1 MAYHEHSQVILEEL
15 EPRDY
20 FETFAIAIPI
30 PGSAPI
36 ITHSGDEDYEHVLAT
51 ITANKY
57 VNDQAINISKRSA
70 EIIAALRGLA
80 HILQREE
87 NKCEDT
93 NIHIYNIARLVEI
106 AERDADIGYKVS
118 RIQLLKFDF
127 EQHLRAET
135 QLAVAEQELAW
146 IKEDLKESI
155 DDMNK
160 LDKLK
165 KAINDCIRAGHEKLG
180 NLALF

>member
-87 NKCEDT
+87 NRCEDT

-135 QLAVAEQELAW
+135 QLAVAERELAW

-165 KAINDCIRAGHEKLG
+165 RAINDCIRAGHEKLG